1 MPELC
6 RFYGVVVTMFF
17 EDAGQ
22 HNTPHFHARYGT
34 DSASFSLEGDLL
46 AGSLPPKQTKLV
58 VAWAALRRQELEENW
73 FSRKAGGH
81 AFESNPFSP

>member
-17 EDAGQ
+17 
-22 HNTPHFHARYGT
+22 GT

-73 FSRKAGGH
+73 YLAQSRGAC
-81 AFESNPFSP
+81 FRIEPL

>member
-22 HNTPHFHARYGT
+22 HSTPHFHARYGT

-73 FSRKAGGH
+73 YLAQSRGAC
-81 AFESNPFSP
+81 FRIEPL